1 MSKTPLPDYSQLA
14 RWTVNDVCTWLMENK
29 FGNFVSQFREH
40 GIDGGRFASL
50 KDVDLSQMRCPLNK
64 RTELIKCIRNIPNRD
79 VSAPTLHKPVSTF
92 TPSRPNFPS
101 RIENR
106 QPQPPPPSNEAESE
120 SDDDYEAWD
129 EFENF
134 DDDSGSDAD
143 YENEDE
149 QQSLKK
155 PNSRIPV
162 EPSEPQEDYA
172 NYSPDHSD
180 EDSSRNGHSI
190 TDSLRH
196 ALEQRNKVN
205 QSHQRQEKPPEPEE
219 PPPRPA
225 RPGRGVDRPPPQI
238 PQPPRPG
245 GRNRREQAP
254 PPEPEEQPAYIETDD
269 PLLNQPDYEV
279 PEEMS
284 SPAPKLPPSRPPMK
298 PPVPEIDDQPTYED
312 PDETDNPPAP
322 PPGRGGRR
330 PPPKPVQPQPPEPDL
345 PEDVYEDPDDK
356 PDIAPAPIPQRTK
369 QFRMPPVPNT
379 QKNSPNLARTISEP
393 DGPAPPPP
401 RGGHGKHVKRM
412 PPPVPTE
419 THNSDDSNSNWRP
432 TKKDYEKPETSLPKA
447 NKTRNAP
454 RHQAKPPEDDYMAMA
469 DKAQESD
476 DEEDY
481 EKPDPAEMPPV
492 ERLPP
497 APRETKGGLKVKK
510 VPVFPPQTTESG
522 KKLPAGAVPVIG
534 YRPDLADESTPP
546 PVPTSHARHRGSQD
560 ENTPPPVPTSKTPHK
575 STPINE
581 GRSLPP
587 TPKDHRGTNGV
598 PSSTNKPKG
607 RGSVID
613 RKPPPI
619 PGEEN
624 DITQCDWYQN
634 VNRAEADEVLK
645 NFGKNGTFL
654 IRPSTKAG
662 QPYTLQIYNDR
673 KVYNLPIRQRAD
685 STFALGRE
693 KRAEETF
700 ITVVD
705 LVDFFRKHTL
715 ILAAGGTGQTR
726 LKHSCPRI

>member
-1 MSKTPLPDYSQLA
+1 M
-14 RWTVNDVCTWLMENK
+14 
-29 FGNFVSQFREH
+29 
-40 GIDGGRFASL
+40 
-50 KDVDLSQMRCPLNK
+50 
-64 RTELIKCIRNIPNRD
+64 
-79 VSAPTLHKPVSTF
+79 STF
-92 TPSRPNFPS
+92 TPSRPNVHS
-101 RIENR
+101 RIEAR
-106 QPQPPPPSNEAESE
+106 QPQPPPPSNDVESE

-134 DDDSGSDAD
+134 DDSSSDVD
-143 YENEDE
+143 YTNEDE
-149 QQSLKK
+149 QKSLKK

-162 EPSEPQEDYA
+162 EPTEPQEDYA
-172 NYSPDHSD
+172 NYSPEHSD
-180 EDSSRNGHSI
+180 EDSSRNGPSI

-205 QSHQRQEKPPEPEE
+205 QSHQRQERPPQPEE
-219 PPPRPA
+219 PAIPPRPG
-225 RPGRGVDRPPPQI
+225 RPGRGVERPPPQI
-238 PQPPRPG
+238 PPSSGPPRP
-245 GRNRREQAP
+245 GRNRREPAP
-254 PPEPEEQPAYIETDD
+254 LPEPEEQPAYIETDD

-284 SPAPKLPPSRPPMK
+284 SPAPKLPASRPPMK
-298 PPVPEIDDQPTYED
+298 PPLPEVDDQPTYED
-312 PDETDNPPAP
+312 PDETDNAPAP
-322 PPGRGGRR
+322 PPGRGGKRL
-330 PPPKPVQPQPPEPDL
+330 PPKPAEPPPPASDW
-345 PEDVYEDPDDK
+345 PEDVYEDPDNE
-356 PDIAPAPIPQRTK
+356 PDVAPAPIPQRSK
-369 QFRMPPVPNT
+369 PKMPPVPNPN
-379 QKNSPNLARTISEP
+379 KNIPNLARTVSEP
-393 DGPAPPPP
+393 DMPAPPPP
-401 RGGHGKHVKRM
+401 RGGHGKNQKRR
-412 PPPVPTE
+412 PPPVPADP
-419 THNSDDSNSNWRP
+419 HNSDDSNSS
-432 TKKDYEKPETSLPKA
+432 DYEKPEPSRPDVIKS
-447 NKTRNAP
+447 KTRNVP
-454 RHQAKPPEDDYMAMA
+454 RPPKPPEDDYMAMA

-481 EKPDPAEMPPV
+481 EKPDPAEIPPI

-497 APRETKGGLKVKK
+497 APREPKGGLKSKG

-534 YRPDLADESTPP
+534 VRPDFAADSPNTKHSSRDESAPP
-546 PVPTSHARHRGSQD
+546 PVPSSQGRHRGSQD

-575 STPINE
+575 ATPINE

-587 TPKDHRGTNGV
+587 PPKDHRGTNGV
-598 PSSTNKPKG
+598 PNSTNKRQG

-619 PGEEN
+619 PGEED
-624 DITQCDWYQN
+624 DISQQDWYQN

-662 QPYTLQIYNDR
+662 QPYTLQIYNDG
-673 KVYNLPIRQRAD
+673 KVYNLPIRQRSD

-700 ITVVD
+700 KTVLD

-715 ILAAGGTGQTR
+715 ILAAGGSGQTR